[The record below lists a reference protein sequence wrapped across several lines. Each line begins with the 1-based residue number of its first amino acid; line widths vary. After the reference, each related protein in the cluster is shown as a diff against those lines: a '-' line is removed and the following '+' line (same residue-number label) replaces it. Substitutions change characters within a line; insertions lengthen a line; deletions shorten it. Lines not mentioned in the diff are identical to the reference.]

1 MNQCLW
7 ALLSAKRKLHV
18 WVWTAGSLPD
28 PRALA
33 GARPVQHVVIVV
45 LVLYNMSRGL
55 KALSEPRVDH
65 VHVLGDFSD
74 CLRRRDGLLD
84 HLWPEI
90 DHQHHASSHVVI
102 VVLEQETVVVRTA
115 VLEDE
120 DELL

>member
-1 MNQCLW
+1 MQVVLLVQLDMQHVAGMKQSLW

-55 KALSEPRVDH
+55 KALSEP
-65 VHVLGDFSD
+65 
-74 CLRRRDGLLD
+74 
-84 HLWPEI
+84 
-90 DHQHHASSHVVI
+90 
-102 VVLEQETVVVRTA
+102 
-115 VLEDE
+115 
-120 DELL
+120 

>member
-1 MNQCLW
+1 MKQCLW
-7 ALLSAKRKLHV
+7 ALLSAKKKLHV
-18 WVWTAGSLPD
+18 WVGLQAVCQTHGHSQVL
-28 PRALA
+28 AL
-33 GARPVQHVVIVV
+33 VIVV

-65 VHVLGDFSD
+65 VHVLGDYSD

-84 HLWPEI
+84 HLWPEM